1 MAASAARIAEVL
13 ASLRAASARLC
24 TAAEVRRAHLPF
36 GVPALDAQLA
46 GGMPRGKLTE
56 LTGARSSGRMTL
68 ALSALASTQRAGEL
82 VAVVDAADAF
92 DPPSAHA
99 AGVVLPRL
107 LWVRPPGQSAA
118 LQAADRVLDAGG
130 FGLVVLYLAG
140 VARSKPVA
148 SPSQQPAAA
157 IAAIHAVTRHHRA
170 VGAEL
175 QLVVSNEPRVV
186 RQPEGSAFRA
196 PRRQSSAV
204 ASSAWARLQQRAEKA
219 GSAILLVADHP
230 VAGSFSVATLETRR
244 ERAEWTGLLD
254 AIHGTVRVVRS
265 KLGAPGAVV
274 ELVRAAV

>member
-46 GGMPRGKLTE
+46 GGLPRGKLTE

-68 ALSALASTQRAGEL
+68 ALSALAATQRAGEL

-107 LWVRPPGQSAA
+107 LWVRPPGQTAA

-140 VARSKPVA
+140 VARGKPVA
-148 SPSQQPAAA
+148 APSQPAAA

-219 GSAILLVADHP
+219 GSAILLVADYP

>member
-36 GVPALDAQLA
+36 GVPGLDAQLA

-56 LTGARSSGRMTL
+56 LVGARSSGRMTL

-107 LWVRPPGQSAA
+107 LWVRPPGQTAA

-140 VARSKPVA
+140 VARTKPVTA
-148 SPSQQPAAA
+148 SQPGAA
-157 IAAIHAVTRHHRA
+157 IAAIHAVTRQR
-170 VGAEL
+170 AEL

-196 PRRQSSAV
+196 PRRPSSAV

-274 ELVRAAV
+274 ELARAAV